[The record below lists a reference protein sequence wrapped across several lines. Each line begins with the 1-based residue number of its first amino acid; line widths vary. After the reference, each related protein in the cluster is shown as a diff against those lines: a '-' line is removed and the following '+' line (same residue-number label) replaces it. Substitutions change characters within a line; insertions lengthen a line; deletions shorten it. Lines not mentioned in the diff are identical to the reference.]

1 MAVTLSITKGKKIA
15 LVTGGARRLGKEITL
30 SLANCGFDVIINYFH
45 TPEKQVKNLIEIVRK
60 RGVKATAIR
69 ADISNVN
76 EIKKLFVKVK
86 RQFEKLDILVNN
98 AAIFGQIDFFDIK
111 ESDFDKFVNTNLK
124 SVLFCSQQAARLMKC
139 GPGCSHIINIA
150 SLGAILN
157 WKSAIPY
164 SLAKAGV
171 VKLTELLALRLAP
184 GVLVNC
190 IVPGTI
196 KMKEKNKVSLNV
208 QDLKNYPMQKFVNTH
223 DITSLIE
230 FLVTANNYITGQTF
244 IVDGG
249 RSLN

>member
-1 MAVTLSITKGKKIA
+1 LPVVKNRKVGLI
-15 LVTGGARRLGKEITL
+15 TGGARRLGREITL

-45 TPEKQVKNLIEIVRK
+45 TPEKQVKNLIETIQK
-60 RGVKATAIR
+60 IGVKATAICS
-69 ADISNVN
+69 DISNVR
-76 EIKKLFVKVK
+76 EVRRLFTEVK
-86 RQFEKLDILVNN
+86 RRFGRLDVLINN
-98 AAIFGQIDFFDIK
+98 AAIFGQKDFFDIK
-111 ESDFDKFVNTNLK
+111 ESDFDKFINTNLK
-124 SVLFCSQQAARLMKC
+124 SIFFCSQEATRLMKNNS
-139 GPGCSHIINIA
+139 GRSHIINIA

-184 GVLVNC
+184 DILVNC
-190 IVPGTI
+190 IAPGTI
-196 KMKEKNKVSLNV
+196 EMKEKNEVGLNV
-208 QDLKNYPMQKFVNTH
+208 QDLKNYPMGRFVYTQ

-230 FLVTANNYITGQTF
+230 YLVTKNDYITGQTF